1 VEWKRVITALL
12 EVGYNYVLSYEH
24 EDPVMSREDG
34 CEKTIAYLKPL
45 VIKAPLEKV
54 WW

>member
-1 VEWKRVITALL
+1 MTALL

-34 CEKTIAYLKPL
+34 CEKCIEFLKPL
-45 VIKAPLEKV
+45 VIKSPLEKV